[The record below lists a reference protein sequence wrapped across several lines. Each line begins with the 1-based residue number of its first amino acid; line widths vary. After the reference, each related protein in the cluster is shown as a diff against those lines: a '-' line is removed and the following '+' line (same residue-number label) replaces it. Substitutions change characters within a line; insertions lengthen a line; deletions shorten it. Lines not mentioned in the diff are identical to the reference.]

1 MLVNS
6 AVITGKGADTA
17 KGRSSGEIEQIREL
31 LRTRFD
37 DLTAE
42 YEEAVAEALSVLGDV
57 TRERTRGMYQKLE
70 DKIAGR
76 SGGDNGDVN
85 SASGATTPQPQENA
99 DQRN

>member
-42 YEEAVAEALSVLGDV
+42 YEEAVA
-57 TRERTRGMYQKLE
+57 
-70 DKIAGR
+70 
-76 SGGDNGDVN
+76 
-85 SASGATTPQPQENA
+85 
-99 DQRN
+99 